1 MPTWS
6 TLLDRALDV
15 LSSFGS
21 HALYAAK
28 TGILALSASTGFKPE
43 LIAAGV
49 GGFAIFVVVLKL
61 GFAVKELR

>member
-6 TLLDRALDV
+6 TLLDRALDM
-15 LSSFGS
+15 LSAFAT
-21 HALYAAK
+21 HALYAAN

-49 GGFAIFVVVLKL
+49 GGFIIFVVVMKL

>member
-21 HALYAAK
+21 HALYAAQ
-28 TGILALSASTGFKPE
+28 TGILSLSAFTGLKPE

-49 GGFAIFVVVLKL
+49 GGFVIFVVVLKL